1 MLKSLRIRNYAI
13 IEDLSIDLEKGFNVF
28 TGETGAGKSIIVGA
42 LSMLMKGISDT
53 SLIKHGKDRAVIEG
67 VFSIEDE
74 SLKKILDEQD
84 IDHDGDELIV
94 KRVINSDGHN
104 SIRINES
111 SVTLNFL
118 SDLLSKYV
126 DIHSQKDSQKL
137 YNRQYQLELL
147 DRFADDSELLQKYD
161 KVYREYLR
169 LKKEHDELLE
179 NEYNEREIEFF
190 RYDLDELERADL
202 KEGEEEELEEKEKLY
217 KSSEKYLTVLNNAVG
232 IYKKDSGIK
241 EQLYDLINTLSIDD
255 ERIGKIRESLNNVY
269 YSLDEEM
276 DKLDDMLYDFSS
288 GSIDIDKIEERL
300 YTCTKLKRKHHCDTA
315 SLLQLKDD
323 LKSRIEAYEN
333 RDRVLGE
340 KLKTVEKARETAM
353 AVSGEIHEKRIVSAE
368 EMEKEVQK
376 ETADLLLNNCV
387 FKVDIQSC
395 ELNAS
400 GSDEIEF
407 YVSMNKGEDLKPL
420 KNVASGGEIS
430 RLMLALKSVFSRI
443 SDTDLLILDEIDTGV
458 SGNVALAVGEKIA
471 RISHSCQ
478 VLCITHLS
486 PVAACADAHYLIYK
500 EDDESGTTT
509 RVKKLDKEEILIE
522 LASIS
527 NTSTNAKAIE
537 AAAELY
543 ENAQKLAGKQ

>member
-1 MLKSLRIRNYAI
+1 
-13 IEDLSIDLEKGFNVF
+13 
-28 TGETGAGKSIIVGA
+28 
-42 LSMLMKGISDT
+42 T

-74 SLKKILDEQD
+74 SLKRVLEEQD
-84 IDHDGDELIV
+84 IDSDGDELIV

-118 SDLLSKYV
+118 SELLSKYV

-137 YNRQYQLELL
+137 YSRQYQLELL
-147 DRFADDSELLQKYD
+147 DRFADDNDLLEKYA
-161 KVYREYLR
+161 KAYREYLG
-169 LKKEHDELLE
+169 LKKEYDEILE
-179 NEYNEREIEFF
+179 NEYNDREIEFF

-202 KEGEEEELEEKEKLY
+202 KEGEEEELEQKEKLY
-217 KSSEKYLTVLNNAVG
+217 KSSEKYLTVLNNALD
-232 IYKKDSGIK
+232 IYKKDSGLK
-241 EQLYDLINTLSIDD
+241 EQFYDLINTLSIDD
-255 ERIGKIRESLNNVY
+255 ERISRIRESLNNAY

-276 DKLDDMLYDFSS
+276 DKLDEILYDFSS
-288 GSIDIDKIEERL
+288 GSIDIDRIEERL
-300 YTCTKLKRKHHCDTA
+300 YTYTKLKRKHHCDTA
-315 SLLQLKDD
+315 SLLKLKDD
-323 LKSRIEAYEN
+323 LRNRIEAYED

-340 KLKTVEKARETAM
+340 KMKKVEDARGKAL
-353 AVSGEIHEKRIVSAE
+353 SISKEIHEKRLTAAE

-387 FKVDIQSC
+387 FKVKIENC
-395 ELNAS
+395 ELNTK
-400 GSDEIEF
+400 GSDEVEF
-407 YVSMNKGEDLKPL
+407 HVSMNKGEELKPL

-471 RISHSCQ
+471 RISRNCQ

-486 PVAACADAHYLIYK
+486 PVAACADTHYLIYK
-500 EDDESGTTT
+500 EDDENGTRTK
-509 RVKKLDKEEILIE
+509 VKRLVKDEILNE

-543 ENAQKLAGKQ
+543 ENAQKLAGKR